1 MGMVYQSLPVTHCPP
16 QKRVVL
22 DSDVYIFT
30 HNLGDRGEWLT
41 MLIDT
46 CHLFG

>member
-22 DSDVYIFT
+22 DSDVYSPT
-30 HNLGDRGEWLT
+30 TWGTGVNG
-41 MLIDT
+41 
-46 CHLFG
+46 